1 MASGQGSKYVFYG
14 LLGFVAVGLVGFGAG
29 NFSGNIRSIGTVGDK
44 PILASA
50 YASALSQQIR
60 AFEQQIG
67 QPLSFQLAQSIGLDQ
82 SVLAQVI
89 SDRAL
94 DNETASIGVSVG
106 DARVRDQVVA
116 TPAFAGIDGA
126 FDRDAYRETLRR
138 NNLSEAEF
146 ETSLRD
152 DTARGVLQG
161 AVVGGI
167 PDPVTFTQV
176 MLGYL
181 GEKRSL
187 TWVRLDAT
195 ALTTPIAAPTDAELQ
210 AYYDA
215 NPDTFA
221 LPETREI
228 SYVWLTPDMIQD
240 SVTIAEED
248 LRDLYEQ
255 RLADFVKPER
265 RLVERLVYL
274 DDAAAVAAKARLDA
288 GEIDFEGLVTERG
301 LVLSDIDLGDVALAD
316 LGEAGTPVFAAAS
329 GDVIGPLASPLGPA
343 LFRMNATLAAEE
355 VSFEAAT
362 PELRAELAAARA
374 RRVIEDQING
384 INDMIA
390 GGATIEDLADKTD
403 LELGR
408 ISWAE
413 NVTDGIAAYDD
424 FRTAA
429 AALQIETYPALS
441 TLADGGVFVARLDQI
456 TPPSVP
462 PLADVRDAA
471 IVAWTVSAKQAALLA
486 EADRIATAIAGG
498 ASFESLSLSPTV
510 SANLTR
516 RDFVEMTPPD
526 FMTEA
531 FTMQSNT
538 VKALDGGDFAVVLR
552 LDAIAAAEM
561 ADPVMVAE
569 REQINSQIAQ
579 SMAQDMMEAY
589 ANAIQSRTE
598 VTIDD
603 AAVAAVNAQFQ

>member
-152 DTARGVLQG
+152 DTARGVLQS

-167 PDPVTFTQV
+167 PDPDTFTQV

-301 LVLSDIDLGDVALAD
+301 LELSDIDLGDVALAD
-316 LGEAGTPVFAAAS
+316 LGEAGAPVFAAAS
-329 GDVIGPLASPLGPA
+329 GEVIGPLASPLGPA

-471 IVAWTVSAKQAALLA
+471 IVAWTVSATQAALLA

-531 FTMQSNT
+531 FTMQPNT

-552 LDAIAAAEM
+552 LDAIAAADM